1 MTDEPMRLQK
11 FLARGGVASRRAS
24 EKLILEGRVS
34 VNGQVVVE
42 LGTRVDPST
51 DEVKVDGKLVALGRD
66 SVVLMLHKPA
76 GYLTSMK
83 DDRGRPC
90 VAQLVPVRDV
100 SRVVFPLADSILIR
114 RDFCFFTTDG
124 ELGNALLHPSFH
136 VIGISRNG

>member
-1 MTDEPMRLQK
+1 MNWYSMKMTNEPMRLQK

-83 DDRGRPC
+83 DDRGRP
-90 VAQLVPVRDV
+90 
-100 SRVVFPLADSILIR
+100 
-114 RDFCFFTTDG
+114 
-124 ELGNALLHPSFH
+124 
-136 VIGISRNG
+136 